1 MQLFQSSQ
9 VARKKS
15 ASHWKQMCI
24 GLNLSANIIERKRTK
39 KYIGGLNQRLL
50 VMLTIP
56 QKPGLE
62 IPTPP
67 GQLSQCTSIL
77 NATLLRSKQE
87 LSSVCTKMDASV
99 PTMAQ
104 GAIFDGT

>member
-1 MQLFQSSQ
+1 
-9 VARKKS
+9 
-15 ASHWKQMCI
+15 
-24 GLNLSANIIERKRTK
+24 
-39 KYIGGLNQRLL
+39 
-50 VMLTIP
+50 MLTIP

-104 GAIFDGT
+104 GAIFDGTWVPPASKPETQIYMYIWTLHAFCCHL